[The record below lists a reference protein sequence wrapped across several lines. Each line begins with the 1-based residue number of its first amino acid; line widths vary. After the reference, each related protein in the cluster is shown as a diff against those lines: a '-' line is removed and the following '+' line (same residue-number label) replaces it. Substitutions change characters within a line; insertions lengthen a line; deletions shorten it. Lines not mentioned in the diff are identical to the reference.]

1 MIRNRILSI
10 GLILTLTSFSMGQVD
25 APSVLV
31 LDGDVKIVDK
41 ERIVKDKVQQVN
53 SFPLKIKPPKVDNA
67 DYTWDVPDG
76 VKTNGRLD
84 EVLEITDAPKGEL
97 KATVRVTSFTDGKR
111 VSNRWSITFYIG
123 EITPPK
129 PPDPPFPTDELSKAV
144 LYAYNTDLDPLKAQ
158 HLEKVGSVWKTASN
172 TAKSDPSTTVAQ
184 LFIKYRQMS
193 LGLGLKDQDLNGVR
207 TKIQEYLDVKLP
219 TRTETQLTPEIRNL
233 CETEFT
239 KVHKSLEAL
248 KKK

>member
-1 MIRNRILSI
+1 MKRL
-10 GLILTLTSFSMGQVD
+10 LILALCVLCLSMTGKSEEVL
-25 APSVLV
+25 APSVLI

-84 EVLEITDAPKGEL
+84 EILEITDAPKGEL
-97 KATVRVTSFTDGKR
+97 KVTVRVTSFTDGKR
-111 VSNRWSITFYIG
+111 VSNRWTITFYVG

-129 PPDPPFPTDELSKAV
+129 PIDPPFPTDELSRAV

-158 HLEKVGSVWKTASN
+158 HLEKVTSVWKTASN

-193 LGLGLKDQDLNGVR
+193 IGLALKDENLNGVR
-207 TKIQEYLDVKLP
+207 VKVQEYLDGKLP
-219 TRTETQLTPEIRNL
+219 TRTDTQLTPELRNQ
-233 CETEFT
+233 CESEFT
-239 KVHKSLEAL
+239 KVYKSLEAL